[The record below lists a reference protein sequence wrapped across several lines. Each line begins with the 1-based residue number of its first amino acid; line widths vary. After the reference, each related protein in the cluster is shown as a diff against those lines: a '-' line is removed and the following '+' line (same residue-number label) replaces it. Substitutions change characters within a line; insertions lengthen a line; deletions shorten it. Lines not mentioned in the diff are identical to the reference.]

1 MPREDHVSLSTEQ
14 TLESFTGNRETILK
28 SLNQLVDEI
37 YERIRRQRYE
47 FKTVGVKLVRSDFSI
62 ETRETSFS
70 NFQNKRESIASVI
83 EGLLDKFSFVGSTSS
98 SPSTSTT
105 TIITRTL
112 PTVRKV
118 GIKVS
123 NLIRIE
129 KKKPPTQKTLLDY
142 FDPI

>member
-1 MPREDHVSLSTEQ
+1 M
-14 TLESFTGNRETILK
+14 ILK
-28 SLNQLVDEI
+28 YLNQLVDEI
-37 YERIRRQRYE
+37 YERIRRQGYE

-83 EGLLDKFSFVGSTSS
+83 EGLLDRFSFVD
-98 SPSTSTT
+98 STT
-105 TIITRTL
+105 TTTTTITRTL

-123 NLIRIE
+123 NLVRIE
-129 KKKPPTQKTLLDY
+129 KKKPLTQKTLLDY
-142 FDPI
+142 FDSI

>member
-1 MPREDHVSLSTEQ
+1 M
-14 TLESFTGNRETILK
+14 
-28 SLNQLVDEI
+28 
-37 YERIRRQRYE
+37 
-47 FKTVGVKLVRSDFSI
+47 KLVRSDFSI
-62 ETRETSFS
+62 ESRETSFS

-83 EGLLDKFSFVGSTSS
+83 EGLLDRFSFVGSTSS
-98 SPSTSTT
+98 PSSSTT
-105 TIITRTL
+105 TITRTL